1 MPREIHMYRYPARTL
16 FHGSELVEITISA
29 LVLSLAFSIAWRR
42 LDIFPWALLT
52 VGVGFIG
59 HELAHKFTAQRFGFW
74 ASYRIMP
81 MWLLLALLVSVLGMV
96 FAALGA
102 VQIFGRSVTGRVM
115 SREEEG
121 VISMAGPTFNIV
133 LSAVFM
139 VSWVLTGS
147 RYGVLSI
154 GAYLNAL
161 LAVFNL
167 IPFWIL
173 DGQKIFA
180 WDKKVWLL
188 GFVVSAVLLILST

>member
-1 MPREIHMYRYPARTL
+1 M
-16 FHGSELVEITISA
+16 FHGSEILEITISA
-29 LVLSLAFSIAWRR
+29 LVLSLAFSIAWRK
-42 LDIFPWALLT
+42 LEVFPWALLT
-52 VGVGFIG
+52 VGVGFVG
-59 HELAHKFTAQRFGFW
+59 HELAHKFTAEKFGFW
-74 ASYRIMP
+74 ASYRMMP
-81 MWLLLALLVSVLGMV
+81 MGLLLALLFAVLGFV

-102 VQIFGRSVTGRVM
+102 VQIFGRSVTGRTM

-133 LSAVFM
+133 LSLFFM
-139 VSWVLTGS
+139 TAWVLNGH
-147 RYGVLSI
+147 RYGIFSV

-167 IPFWIL
+167 LPFWIL

-188 GFVVSAVLLILST
+188 GFIASAVLLVFSM